1 MENVNEIM
9 VTRKLKIT
17 DTDIEDIMSSALEGG
32 VNYWVERITRPDGK
46 HGEFWDQ
53 ELTQG
58 TGEITLY
65 ADGEP
70 HRLTKYHFLTGLTKY
85 LENPKYDCF
94 YQDGI
99 DPGNIDAECA
109 DMIVQ
114 YALFGE
120 LVYG

>member
-1 MENVNEIM
+1 MENEIT

-17 DTDIEDIMSSALEGG
+17 DADIEDIMSSALEGG
-32 VNYWVERITRPDGK
+32 VNYWVEHITRPDGK

-58 TGEITLY
+58 TGSLMFRVVGRTY
-65 ADGEP
+65 T
-70 HRLTKYHFLTGLTKY
+70 LTKDNFLTGLAKY
-85 LENPKYDCF
+85 LENPLYDCI
-94 YQDGI
+94 DGNKI

-114 YALFGE
+114 YALFGG

>member
-1 MENVNEIM
+1 MKIKATREIE
-9 VTRKLKIT
+9 IT

-32 VNYWVERITRPDGK
+32 VNYWTDCITRPSGNNA
-46 HGEFWDQ
+46 EYFDQ

-58 TGEITLY
+58 TGSLMFRVGSKTY
-65 ADGEP
+65 T
-70 HRLTKYHFLTGLTKY
+70 LTKENFLTGLAKY
-85 LENPKYDCF
+85 LENPLYDCI
-94 YQDGI
+94 DGNKI

-114 YALFGE
+114 YSLFGG